1 MCITPSRPAPAPA
14 PAAAPAPAPAPA
26 AAAARD
32 NTIVS
37 GGSEKKRN
45 KAKGRRATVLTG
57 SRGDLG
63 TANIGKALLGE

>member
-26 AAAARD
+26 AGD

>member
-26 AAAARD
+26 AGD

-37 GGSEKKRN
+37 GGSEKKLN

-57 SRGDLG
+57 SRGDLD